1 MNRAVRLGLGLFII
15 LVLCGLWMA
24 LPLLAEDPVLE
35 PVPQPQA
42 DIDEFARQVM
52 EEQKL
57 VGLALG
63 TVVDGQVDYLRGYGW
78 QDREAEIPV
87 RSRKTAFRWAS
98 ISKTL
103 TAVLAVQLSGQGLL
117 DLDQPI
123 RKYLTDYQPPAH
135 YLQECDE
142 SEGGDGNQPCQ
153 DGKRDIRLAEAERS
167 ISMRQLLGHLGG
179 VMHYRNGRG
188 SPVPPQSK
196 ANDPKT
202 NQGFAWAL
210 QYFTEKPLVARPGTD
225 FRYTTFGF
233 NLAGA
238 VIEKAGKGPFA
249 QQLQERIAAPLG
261 LKSLQPDYE
270 WAEIPDRAAGY
281 RLWGVLNVRQGS
293 DDVSWKLPGGG
304 VISTVGDLTNYC
316 KALVGDSFLSEQEKE
331 LLWTSQATPNG
342 EPTGYGMGF
351 GVEDVEGRKR
361 VNHGGSQQKA
371 KTYLLAVPSQKSCV
385 TVMSNSVQANPRKIA
400 VGLLDLLEER

>member
-1 MNRAVRLGLGLFII
+1 MNRIFRSSLVI
-15 LVLCGLWMA
+15 LALLACFGLWVA

-35 PVPQPQA
+35 PVPHPQA
-42 DIDEFARQVM
+42 DIDEFARQAM

-63 TVVDGQVDYLRGYGW
+63 TVVDGQVAYLRGYGW

-103 TAVLAVQLSGQGLL
+103 TAILAVQLSGQGLL

-123 RKYLTDYQPPAH
+123 QQYLTSYQPPVH
-135 YLQECDE
+135 YLEKCGEGEE
-142 SEGGDGNQPCQ
+142 SEASQPCKG
-153 DGKRDIRLAEAERS
+153 GKREVGLAEAERN

-179 VMHYRNGRG
+179 IMHYSNGRG

-196 ANDPKT
+196 ANHAKT
-202 NQGFAWAL
+202 NQGFVWAL
-210 QYFTEKPLVARPGTD
+210 DYFISKPLVARPGTAH
-225 FRYTTFGF
+225 RYTTFGF

-238 VIEKAGKGPFA
+238 VIEKAGKRPFA
-249 QQLQERIAAPLG
+249 RQLQERIAAPLG

-270 WAEIPDRAAGY
+270 WAEIPDRAVGY
-281 RLWGVLNVRQGS
+281 RLWGILNNRQGS

-304 VISTVGDLTNYC
+304 VISTLEDMTNYC
-316 KALVGDSFLSEQEKE
+316 KGLVGDEFLSQQEKE
-331 LLWTSQATPNG
+331 LLWTSQTTSDG
-342 EPTGYGMGF
+342 KLTGYGLGF
-351 GVEDVEGRKR
+351 GVGNAAGQKR
-361 VNHGGSQQKA
+361 VSHGGSQQKA
-371 KTYLLAVPSQKSCV
+371 KTYLLAVPAKKSCV
-385 TVMSNSVQANPRKIA
+385 TVMSNSVQANPRRIA
-400 VGLLDLLEER
+400 VGLLELLEKR